1 MTKTDLV
8 NAMAEKAGLTKA
20 DTARALDAMI
30 ESIEEGLK
38 KVGKVAI
45 TGFCTFTAR
54 KKEAKTARNPRTGKT
69 VQVPAKTVL
78 TIKAGSKLKEA
89 LN

>member
-20 DTARALDAMI
+20 DAARALDAMM
-30 ESIEEGLK
+30 ESISEGLK
-38 KVGKVAI
+38 KDGKVTI
-45 TGFCTFTAR
+45 TGFCTFTA
-54 KKEAKTARNPRTGKT
+54 KKKAATTARNPRTGAT
-69 VQVPAKTVL
+69 VPVPAKMAV